1 MEKVCIL
8 GAGSWGTAQ
17 AVLLSKNCKQISLWS
32 KPEAG
37 LDTFMATRENK
48 AYLSGVF
55 IPDNV
60 SITIDLKEAVENS
73 SIVVLAVPSQAI
85 RETLGKLKPILQ
97 KEMYIVNT
105 SKGLELNTGMR
116 ISQVVEDVLGSAI
129 KNRYAVLSGPS
140 HAEEVAVELP
150 TAVTVAAYKKET
162 AFDIQDTY
170 MSPNFRVYTNPDVAG
185 VELGGALKN
194 VVALSTG
201 IAQGLGFGDNTL
213 AAIITRGLNEMVSMA
228 GKMGADPRTLYGL
241 SGLGD
246 LVVTCGSKHS
256 RNRQAGQLIG
266 MGRTPEAALEE
277 TGMVV
282 EGYYT
287 TKVVHELAKCLNV
300 EMPIVKACYYVLYEG
315 RPPREE
321 VELLMTRRKKH
332 EIEDIVEDL
341 QGW

>member
-17 AVLLSKNCKQISLWS
+17 AVLLSRNCKQISLWA
-32 KPEAG
+32 KPEEG
-37 LDTFMATRENK
+37 LDAFMATGENK
-48 AYLSGVF
+48 KYLPGVT
-55 IPDNV
+55 IPENV
-60 SITIDLKEAVENS
+60 SVTTDLNEAVEHS
-73 SIVVLAVPSQAI
+73 SVVVLAVPSQAI
-85 RETLGKLKPILQ
+85 REILAKLKPILH
-97 KEMYIVNT
+97 KDMYIVNT
-105 SKGLELNTGMR
+105 AKGLELNTGMR
-116 ISQVVEDVLGSAI
+116 MSQVAEDVLGSAI

-150 TAVTVAAYKKET
+150 TAVTVAAYKREI

-170 MSPNFRVYTNPDVAG
+170 MSSNFRVYTNPDVAG
-185 VELGGALKN
+185 VELGGSLKN
-194 VVALSTG
+194 IVALSTG
-201 IAQGLGFGDNTL
+201 IAMGLGYGDNTQ
-213 AAIITRGLNEMVSMA
+213 ATIITRGLNEMIKIA

-256 RNRQAGQLIG
+256 RNRQAGMLIG
-266 MGRTPEAALEE
+266 QGKTPEEALEE
-277 TGMVV
+277 TGMIV

-287 TKVVHELAKCLNV
+287 TKVVHELARSLNV
-300 EMPIVKACYYVLYEG
+300 EMPIVKSCYYVLYEG
-315 RPPREE
+315 RPPEEE

-332 EIEDIVEDL
+332 EIEEIVENL

>member
-17 AVLLSKNCKQISLWS
+17 SVLLSKNCKQIYLWS
-32 KPEAG
+32 KPEEN
-37 LDTFMATRENK
+37 LDNFMATRENK
-48 AYLSGVF
+48 KYLAGVT

-60 SITIDLKEAVENS
+60 TITVELEEAVENS
-73 SIVVLAVPSQAI
+73 SIVILAVPSQAI
-85 RETLGKLKPILQ
+85 RETLGKLKPILH

-105 SKGLELNTGMR
+105 AKGLELNTGMR
-116 ISQVVEDVLGSAI
+116 MSQIAEDVLGSGI

-140 HAEEVAVELP
+140 HAEEVALELP
-150 TAVTVAAYKKET
+150 SAVTVAAYKKET

-194 VVALSTG
+194 IVAIATG
-201 IAQGLGFGDNTL
+201 IAQGLGYGDNTL
-213 AAIITRGLNEMVSMA
+213 AAIVTRGLNEMVKMA

-246 LVVTCGSKHS
+246 LIVTCGSRHS
-256 RNRQAGQLIG
+256 RNRQAGHLIG
-266 MGRTPEAALEE
+266 RGRSPEAALEE

-287 TKVVHELAKCLNV
+287 AKVVHKLAKSINV

-315 RPPREE
+315 RPPKEE

-332 EIEDIVEDL
+332 ELEEIVENI